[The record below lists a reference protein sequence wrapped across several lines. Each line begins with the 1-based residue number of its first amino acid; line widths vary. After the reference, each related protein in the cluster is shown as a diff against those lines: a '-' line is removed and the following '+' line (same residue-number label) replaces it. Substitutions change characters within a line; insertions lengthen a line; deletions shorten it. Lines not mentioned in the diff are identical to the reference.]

1 MDFIGA
7 ISKQLGIPE
16 NMAQAAAG
24 ATLGM
29 VQKTVSESGEESAAS
44 AIGQAI
50 PELDGW
56 KAKAAEEATP
66 AEDTRDIGDILGG
79 LMSGGDAGGAAA
91 GLMGALGGGGGAGGL
106 LGGLAQQL
114 GGPEAKQMAALVG
127 VFGKLGIDPAKA
139 AMAAPIALDFLKE
152 RLDPGLLDTVLKA
165 SPMLLSLVGG
175 GDEPAAAKEDEGI
188 DMGDIAGA
196 LGKLF

>member
-16 NMAQAAAG
+16 DMAQAAAG

-29 VQKTVSESGEESAAS
+29 VQKTVADSGEESAAAAMS
-44 AIGQAI
+44 DAI
-50 PELDGW
+50 PELSGW
-56 KAKAAEEATP
+56 KAKAAQEATP

-79 LMSGGDAGGAAA
+79 LMSGGGDSGGGAGG
-91 GLMGALGGGGGAGGL
+91 LLGALGGGGAGGL

-114 GGPEAKQMAALVG
+114 GGPEAKQMSALVG
-127 VFGKLGIDPAKA
+127 VFGKLGVDPAKA
-139 AMAAPIALDFLKE
+139 MVVAPMALDFLKE
-152 RLDPGLLDTVLKA
+152 RLDPSLLDTVLKA
-165 SPMLLSLVGG
+165 SPMLLSLIGG
-175 GDEPAAAKEDEGI
+175 GAEAKAEDDGP
-188 DMGDIAGA
+188 DLGDIGGM